1 MLNNPQLIL
10 LPQQWGVKSILGTN
24 GTIIFWFFS
33 NSSWLELD
41 EIPDMDKKV
50 LTITHLTDLKDLKTL
65 LKEGLQLFLNENLW
79 KGKFYFLYHLDLS
92 QTLSRDFLEGF
103 LWERVTNLR
112 MRFLVNFYI
121 RVWNYLQCAGI
132 QILVFRT
139 VHEF

>member
-10 LPQQWGVKSILGTN
+10 LPQQWDVKSILGTN

-92 QTLSRDFLEGF
+92 QTGNFNLISLSLCYEENRKTLVP
-103 LWERVTNLR
+103 VTLSWPSNSS
-112 MRFLVNFYI
+112 
-121 RVWNYLQCAGI
+121 Q
-132 QILVFRT
+132 FRPMLD
-139 VHEF
+139 V